1 MSWFSVLKDGDFV
14 FDTDNQSRAGFYDP
28 NLKESFVNL
37 SADALK
43 NFHDN
48 EDKLIDKIVSYMSH
62 ENAHQAFDKQ
72 SEQEMEKHQR
82 KLVDLM
88 SDSYV
93 YHLQE
98 QMRIDTG
105 NTSTPINSKYDSDKL
120 DELREAVHLEMSY
133 QILDEI
139 YAGLAEGQQGLSRV
153 LMEGYTTKLAEQLKD
168 NLIRQIEMYSKFWKE
183 NLLDMPLP
191 IENKNLFIR
200 QTVDTTNIVM
210 NMIVNHLYEISRD
223 RAATDLLA
231 GINVEISGK
240 EEDDLSN
247 YEKVLFALRKI
258 KKTDLLLEYF
268 KTGDFETI
276 RPALEQAQKMGIV
289 NFGRKKE

>member
-1 MSWFSVLKDGDFV
+1 MSWFSVLKDGDFI
-14 FDTDNQSRAGFYDP
+14 FDTDNQNRAGFYDP
-28 NLKESFVNL
+28 NIKESFVNL

-48 EDKLIDKIVSYMSH
+48 EDKLIDKIVSFMSH

-72 SEQEMEKHQR
+72 AEQEMEKHSR

-93 YHLQE
+93 YHLQD
-98 QMRIDTG
+98 QMRRITG
-105 NTSTPINSKYDSDKL
+105 NDSTPINSKYDSDKL

-133 QILDEI
+133 NLLDEI
-139 YAGLAEGQQGLSRV
+139 YAGLAGGEQGLSRV

-168 NLIRQIEMYSKFWKE
+168 NLTRQIEMYSKFWKE
-183 NLLDMPLP
+183 TLVDMPLP

-200 QTVDTTNIVM
+200 RTVDTTDIMM

-223 RAATDLLA
+223 RGATDLLA
-231 GINVEISGK
+231 GIKEEMSGK
-240 EEDDLSN
+240 GEDKLSN
-247 YEKVLFALRKI
+247 YERVLYALWKL
-258 KKTDLLLEYF
+258 KKTDLLLEYL
-268 KTGDFETI
+268 KTGNFESI
-276 RPALEQAQKMGIV
+276 RPVLEQAQKMGLV

>member
-200 QTVDTTNIVM
+200 RTVDTTNIVM

>member
-1 MSWFSVLKDGDFV
+1 MSWFSILKDGDFT
-14 FDTDNQSRAGFYDP
+14 FDTDNPGRAGFYDP
-28 NLKESFVNL
+28 NIKESFVNL

-48 EDKLIDKIVSYMSH
+48 EDKLIDKIVSFMSH

-72 SEQEMEKHQR
+72 TEQEMFKHSR

-98 QMRIDTG
+98 QMRIVTG
-105 NTSTPINSKYDSDKL
+105 NAGTSINSKYDSDKL

-139 YAGLAEGQQGLSRV
+139 YAGLAGGEQGLSRV

-168 NLIRQIEMYSKFWKE
+168 NLTRQIEMYSQFWKE
-183 NLLDMPLP
+183 NLVNMPLP

-200 QTVDTTNIVM
+200 RTVDTTDIMM

-231 GINVEISGK
+231 GIKEEISGK
-240 EEDDLSN
+240 GEDKLSN
-247 YEKVLFALRKI
+247 YEKVLYTFWKL
-258 KKTDLLLEYF
+258 KKTDLLIEYL
-268 KTGDFETI
+268 KTGSFETI
-276 RPALEQAQKMGIV
+276 RPVLEQAQKMGLV